1 VRVPFDVRINPGT
14 PRMGA
19 SGSLSPSEKDAV
31 FNKKHA
37 VQKGGGLP
45 IAACF
50 PDHFTDPPR
59 QARPPAYS
67 YALWLF
73 GTIAKGGPISV

>member
-1 VRVPFDVRINPGT
+1 MAAPWT
-14 PRMGA
+14 
-19 SGSLSPSEKDAV
+19 SSPSEKDAA
-31 FNKKHA
+31 FNKNRASRKEA
-37 VQKGGGLP
+37 EPP
-45 IAACF
+45 IATLF
-50 PDHFTDPPR
+50 PDHFTGSRR